1 MSPPHILVV
10 GAGAAGTFAA
20 ISAAETL
27 AGNGS
32 VTLCEATAHP
42 LAKVRISGGGRC
54 NVTHA
59 CFDPREL
66 TKHYPRGARELRGP
80 FHRFGPADTVAWF
93 ERHGVALKVE
103 TDGRMFPVSD
113 DSDTIVSALSKAALS
128 LQITLRLQSGIRKV
142 ETTQADTTA
151 APGSANSFRIELA
164 GGEVLY
170 ADRLVVASG
179 GLKGSGP
186 SLAEML
192 GHSIEPPV
200 PSLFTFHVD
209 DPRIEGLAGISVDNV
224 AARVEGTKLEER
236 GPLLITHWGM
246 SGPAVLKLSAWG
258 ARELAACSYRFA
270 LVVNFSPVHTHDSA
284 RASMISHRN
293 RHPRRQMGG
302 STPFQLPGRLWSQ
315 LVAAAGAN
323 EATPWTQVSNDVISK
338 LAAQVV
344 DAKFQVTGKST
355 HKEEFVTCGGVR
367 LAEVDFQTMES
378 RKCAGLHF
386 AGEVL
391 DIDGIT
397 GGFNFQAAWTTGWL
411 AGRSAAL
418 SALGKGKAQG
428 LSNPVDQKGIATRSA
443 RSNDNPSS

>member
-1 MSPPHILVV
+1 MPHMSPPHILVV
-10 GAGAAGTFAA
+10 GAGAAGYFAA

-27 AGNGS
+27 AGSGT

-66 TKHYPRGARELRGP
+66 TKNYPRGARELHGA
-80 FHRFGPADTVAWF
+80 FHRFGPTDTIAWF
-93 ERHGVALKVE
+93 ERHGVTLKVE
-103 TDGRMFPVSD
+103 ADGRMFPVSD
-113 DSDTIVSALSKAALS
+113 DSETIVSALSKAAQS
-128 LQITLRLQSGIRKV
+128 LNITLRLQSGIRKV
-142 ETTQADTTA
+142 EP
-151 APGSANSFRIELA
+151 APPEGVTIGTGTINGFRIELA
-164 GGEVLY
+164 TGEVLH
-170 ADRLVVASG
+170 ADRLIVATG

-192 GHSIEPPV
+192 GHSIEAPV
-200 PSLFTFHVD
+200 PSLFTFNID
-209 DPRIEGLAGISVDNV
+209 DPRLEGLAGISVEDAV
-224 AARVEGTKLEER
+224 ARVDGSKLEQR

-258 ARELAACSYRFA
+258 ARELAASKYRFSLA
-270 LVVNFSPVHTHDSA
+270 VNFSPGHTRDDARSA
-284 RASMISHRN
+284 LIAHRS
-293 RHPRRQMGG
+293 RHPRRQIGG
-302 STPFQLPGRLWSQ
+302 STPFQLPVRLWAQ
-315 LVAAAGAN
+315 LVVAAGAN
-323 EATPWTQVSNDVISK
+323 EATSWTQVSNDVIAR
-338 LAAQVV
+338 LADQVV
-344 DAKFQVTGKST
+344 DAKFPVTGKST

-367 LAEVDFQTMES
+367 LGEVDFRTMES

-411 AGRSAAL
+411 AGRSAVL
-418 SALGKGKAQG
+418 SALGKADA
-428 LSNPVDQKGIATRSA
+428 PR
-443 RSNDNPSS
+443 

>member
-10 GAGAAGTFAA
+10 GAGAAGYFAA
-20 ISAAETL
+20 ISAAEGL
-27 AGNGS
+27 AGNGT

-59 CFDPREL
+59 CFEPREL
-66 TKHYPRGARELRGP
+66 KKNYPRGARELHGA
-80 FHRFGPADTVAWF
+80 FHRFGPADTIAWF
-93 ERHGVALKVE
+93 ERQGVTLKVE
-103 TDGRMFPVSD
+103 PDGRMFPVSD
-113 DSDTIVSALSKAALS
+113 DSETIVSALSKAAQS
-128 LQITLRLQSGIRKV
+128 LNITLRLQSGIRKV
-142 ETTQADTTA
+142 EA
-151 APGSANSFRIELA
+151 APPQGAMPGAGSVMGFRIELVS
-164 GGEVLY
+164 GEFLH
-170 ADRLVVASG
+170 ADRLIVATG

-192 GHSIEPPV
+192 GHSIEAPV
-200 PSLFTFHVD
+200 PSLFTFNID
-209 DPRIEGLAGISVDNV
+209 DPRLEGLAGISVEDV
-224 AARVEGTKLEER
+224 VARVDGSKLKQS

-258 ARELAACSYRFA
+258 ARDLAACNYRFTLA
-270 LVVNFSPVHTHDSA
+270 VNFSPSHVRDTA
-284 RASMISHRN
+284 RSSMLAHRG
-293 RHPRRQMGG
+293 RHPRRQIGG
-302 STPFQLPGRLWSQ
+302 STPFQLPGRLWAQ

-323 EATPWTQVSNDVISK
+323 ETTPWTQVSNDVIAS
-338 LAAQVV
+338 LADQVV

-367 LAEVDFQTMES
+367 LNEVDFRTMES
-378 RKCAGLHF
+378 RKCAGLYF

-411 AGRSAAL
+411 AGHSAAL
-418 SALGKGKAQG
+418 SALGKADMPG
-428 LSNPVDQKGIATRSA
+428 
-443 RSNDNPSS
+443 